1 MEISNIL
8 IGRLITISTANVE
21 IIMKVIQ
28 ISIST
33 FVNSLGNKGEI
44 IHLDNFNDD
53 HTTLGSTPR
62 KTKTMGKNE
71 NCNFFLFINY
81 DINFYLTLVSPLV
94 EKILLV
100 LLEVSSEPKRQIIIH
115 GY

>member
-8 IGRLITISTANVE
+8 IGRLITISTANAE

-44 IHLDNFNDD
+44 IHLDNDNDD

-62 KTKTMGKNE
+62 KTIGKNE
-71 NCNFFLFINY
+71 NCNFFIC
-81 DINFYLTLVSPLV
+81 DRNFYS
-94 EKILLV
+94 KFF
-100 LLEVSSEPKRQIIIH
+100 
-115 GY
+115 